1 MGQSTSAEDAIAIA
15 IASDKVNSYRF
26 LLKLLK
32 KFPRDERETDLKP
45 FVVRYG
51 AFAIPTLPQWAGD
64 GIIDFLIFKA
74 AEGKTQTET
83 MNQL

>member
-1 MGQSTSAEDAIAIA
+1 MGQSTSAEDAIAIALA

-32 KFPRDERETDLKP
+32 KFPRDEWETDLKP

-51 AFAIPTLPQWAGD
+51 AFAIPAHNGEEMELLT
-64 GIIDFLIFKA
+64 FLSS
-74 AEGKTQTET
+74 T
-83 MNQL
+83 